1 MAPSFTKTIVE
12 PAQSSSLAPVATVA
26 QGDRVWVHRYRHTTE
41 RWTLAIATHAEP
53 GSGKLSLGGFRI
65 APEERTSLPGFDPV
79 REAIE
84 LAVGME
90 EKVYWSRLLRIG
102 GPLTQRNFARIVGG
116 KCVLDPTTDARV
128 GSPRD
133 FALLDF
139 AIDCLTDCAES
150 AGIHITTGQD
160 LGHGLM
166 SDGRTQSLDYLNRG
180 FPGSVVAD
188 TSVPTAVGNYQVLLG
203 MLRAF
208 DIATSR
214 ATVGLV
220 GIGHIGSRVLDQLC
234 SDGARLL
241 AVESNPKRRADIA
254 NRGIRVWSSES
265 KLDFL
270 REPMDALVLTA
281 SGGSLGPSAVAA
293 CTRNAR
299 LRVICGSENLVMPD
313 ARGADELREA
323 HKAYCPTELG
333 GMMGYL
339 TAVEEYLA
347 YLDAQPF
354 RVDTLLDTARRLETV
369 GYEGA
374 NRVRERKFAI
384 SFEDA
389 VRAYA
394 THAP

>member
-1 MAPSFTKTIVE
+1 MARSFTKTVVE
-12 PAQSSSLAPVATVA
+12 PAEHHEGA
-26 QGDRVWVHRYRHTTE
+26 WVYRYRHTSE
-41 RWTLAIATHAEP
+41 PWTLAIASHAEP
-53 GSGKLSLGGFRI
+53 NSGKLSLGGFRI
-65 APEERTSLPGFDPV
+65 APVERTRLEGFDPV

-90 EKVYWSRLLRIG
+90 EKVNWSRLLQIG
-102 GPLTQRNFARIVGG
+102 GPLTQRDFQRIVGG
-116 KCVLDPTTDARV
+116 KCVLEPTADARI
-128 GSPRD
+128 GCPRD

-139 AIDCLTDCAES
+139 AIECLNDCAAL
-150 AGIHITTGQD
+150 AGIHIATGQD

-166 SDGRTQSLDYLNRG
+166 SDGQTQSLDYLNRG

-188 TSVPTAVGNYQVLLG
+188 TSLPTAEGNYQVLLG

-208 DIATSR
+208 EIPVAR
-214 ATVGLV
+214 ATIGLV

-234 SDGARLL
+234 GDGSRML
-241 AVESNPKRRADIA
+241 AVEANARRRAEIA
-254 NRGIRVWSSES
+254 HRGIRVWSEEG

-270 REPMDALVLTA
+270 REPMDALVLNA
-281 SGGSLGPSAVAA
+281 SGGSLDPSAVTL
-293 CTRNAR
+293 CTRNER

-313 ARGADELREA
+313 PRGAEDLRRA
-323 HKAYCPTELG
+323 GKVYCPTELG

-347 YLDAQPF
+347 YLEKQPF
-354 RVDTLLDTARRLETV
+354 RVDTLLDAARQLEVV

-374 NRVRERKFAI
+374 KRVREAEFAI

-389 VRAYA
+389 VREVRSRQAAGARVRYSSSA
-394 THAP
+394 

>member
-12 PAQSSSLAPVATVA
+12 PAESSRLAPVATGA
-26 QGDRVWVHRYRHTTE
+26 NGNRVWVHRYRHTTE
-41 RWTLAIATHAEP
+41 QWTLAIATHAALR
-53 GSGKLSLGGFRI
+53 SGALSLGGFRI
-65 APEERTSLPGFDPV
+65 APEERTSLPNFDPV
-79 REAIE
+79 REAIA

-90 EKVYWSRLLRIG
+90 EKVDWSRLLRIG
-102 GPLTQRNFARIVGG
+102 GPLTQRDFARIVGG
-116 KCVLDPTTDARV
+116 KCVLEPTADARV
-128 GSPRD
+128 GCPQD

-139 AIDCLTDCAES
+139 AIECLTDCANS

-188 TSVPTAVGNYQVLLG
+188 TSLPTAVGNYHLLLG
-203 MLRAF
+203 MLRGFELA
-208 DIATSR
+208 ASR
-214 ATVGLV
+214 ATIGLV
-220 GIGHIGSRVLDQLC
+220 GIGHIGLRVLDQLC
-234 SDGARLL
+234 ADGARLL
-241 AVESNPKRRADIA
+241 AVESNARRRAEIA

-270 REPMDALVLTA
+270 REPMDALVLNA
-281 SGGSLGPSAVAA
+281 SGGSLDPAAVAA

-299 LRVICGSENLVMPD
+299 LRIICGSENLVMPD
-313 ARGADELREA
+313 LLGAEELRRA

-339 TAVEEYLA
+339 TAAEEYLA
-347 YLDAQPF
+347 YLEGQPF
-354 RVDTLLDTARRLETV
+354 RVDTLLGAAGKLETV

-374 NRVRERKFAI
+374 KLVRERGFA
-384 SFEDA
+384 SAFEDA

-394 THAP
+394 TSGA